1 MPGVCG
7 ERGRVDV
14 TKDTIGAAM
23 DCIAAMA
30 IEEISSLQDLRPEDA
45 AARFLSSDTA
55 RRLYDDDLKLW
66 ADGPSTVVDDY
77 LEESGLLAKGARP

>member
-1 MPGVCG
+1 M
-7 ERGRVDV
+7 DV
-14 TKDTIGAAM
+14 TEDTIGAAM

-45 AARFLSSDTA
+45 TARFLSSDTA
-55 RRLYDDDLKLW
+55 RRLYDDDPKLW

-77 LEESGLLAKGARP
+77 LEESGPLAKGARP

>member
-1 MPGVCG
+1 M
-7 ERGRVDV
+7 DV
-14 TKDTIGAAM
+14 TKDTVGAAM

-30 IEEISSLQDLRPEDA
+30 IEEISSLQGLRPEDA

-77 LEESGLLAKGARP
+77 LEESGLPAKGARP